1 MLIQKLA
8 NFWHSENAS
17 FSKKIIWFSPVV
29 FALCATILNPIKVFA
44 EDSLSISISSGGS
57 LAFSVDQGM
66 TNSVTET
73 ITASTTNLSG
83 YNIAIKTT
91 GGTSLSYVGNNN
103 ATIPAVTLPSGN
115 TTGIPL
121 ASFDSTAYG
130 YSLNGTNYLPI
141 SDAALTAG
149 GQGLIQTS
157 TAGTNTYSLSF
168 GAYVDIGI
176 PYGQYTRTYQLLI
189 TANPSGYAIYYEPNT
204 TDSVLNM
211 PTSPVPEAISA
222 TETTIPSQ
230 VPTRTGYIF
239 LGWSK
244 DQNASVAT
252 YEPGDTMLLDLNDG
266 TTVNLY
272 AIWTP
277 ITYQIVFN
285 SNAPQGKTVTGSMSN
300 QNFTYGTAQALT
312 TNAYGITDHQ
322 FLGWNTSADGTGTAY
337 EDAEQVNNLT
347 TTNNATITLY
357 AQWFH
362 GFKFDGSC
370 AFDGQGNVTGDCAK
384 YATGGV
390 INTGVTLFNQTNAA
404 KDFTVEFTI
413 NSFGTSQTTQATLF
427 SSKDE
432 NGSSPWPGVH
442 LRASNPTTLQLRA
455 AYTGSTVARTV
466 PTTAG
471 TKIIIKKKDG
481 ELTYSTNGGTT
492 FTKMIDFSGFNRYF
506 NYTATIGGIIN
517 SSGTP
522 ARFIE
527 ASISDFKLEIYDA
540 TTYLVQYDTQ
550 GGSTPPASHRME
562 VEGGE
567 LSIIVPTKAN
577 NMFECWNTMS
587 NGTGTC
593 YYPGETVD
601 HIGTPGGV
609 ITLYA
614 IWVPPVSY
622 TVVFHDNTVADN
634 TVEQELTY
642 GDGQTLDAN
651 TFTNGTKQ
659 FVKWSTTADGTGKDY
674 FDEEQIITGLTETAN
689 DTVDLYAIW
698 ADSVYVP
705 NQNVLTFDGTN
716 YLNTGVRLF
725 DSTNFGKDFEIIF
738 NIDSM
743 GTNAVQNT
751 VVSSMDE
758 TGQPWPGFSFRLG
771 ETGQYEF
778 AANAS
783 SASSDRVRKYF
794 TGESNKVSIK
804 RVNNILYGKLN
815 NGTEQMIINY
825 ANLAGP
831 FNTAVWVGAAPSDN
845 GTTPRRFFVGQI
857 SNFKIAISD
866 PTPAPEPDPEP
877 APEPAPEPDPGD

>member
-1 MLIQKLA
+1 
-8 NFWHSENAS
+8 
-17 FSKKIIWFSPVV
+17 
-29 FALCATILNPIKVFA
+29 
-44 EDSLSISISSGGS
+44 
-57 LAFSVDQGM
+57 M

-73 ITASTTNLSG
+73 ITASTTNLTG
-83 YNIAIKTT
+83 YNISIKTT
-91 GGTSLSYVGNNN
+91 GSTSLSYVGNNN
-103 ATIPAVTLPSGN
+103 ATIPTVTLPSGN

-121 ASFDSTAYG
+121 ANFGSTAYG

-141 SDAALTAG
+141 SDSALTSGGQALIQTLTAG
-149 GQGLIQTS
+149 S
-157 TAGTNTYSLSF
+157 NTYSLSF
-168 GAYVDIGI
+168 GAYVDIDV
-176 PYGQYTRTYQLLI
+176 PYGDYARTYELAI
-189 TANPSGYAIYYEPNT
+189 TANPVGYAIYYESNT
-204 TDSVLNM
+204 EDAVSNM
-211 PTSPVPEAISA
+211 PTSPVTEDLSA
-222 TETTIPSQ
+222 TDTTIASET
-230 VPTRTGYIF
+230 PTRTGYVF

-244 DQNASVAT
+244 NQNASVAT
-252 YEPGDTMLLDLNDG
+252 YQPGDTMLLDINDG

-277 ITYQIVFN
+277 ITYQIAFN
-285 SNAPQGKTVTGSMSN
+285 SNAPQGMTVTGSMSN
-300 QNFTYGTAQALT
+300 QNFTYGTAQTITA
-312 TNAYGITDHQ
+312 NAYRIADHQ

-357 AQWFH
+357 AQWLH

-390 INTGVTLFNQTNAA
+390 INTGVALLNQTNAT

-413 NSFGTSQTTQATLF
+413 NSFGTHQTTQATLF
-427 SSKDE
+427 SNKDE
-432 NGSSPWPGVH
+432 NGTSPWPGFH
-442 LRASNPTTLQLRA
+442 LRASNATTLQIRT
-455 AYTGSTVARTV
+455 AYTGSTIAKTV

-471 TKIIIKKKDG
+471 TRIVVRKKDG
-481 ELTYSTNGGTT
+481 ILSYSTNGGTS
-492 FTKMIDFSGFNRYF
+492 FTTLIDLSGFNRYF
-506 NYTATIGGIIN
+506 SYTATIGGIID
-517 SSGTP
+517 SSGNP

-527 ASISDFKLEIYDA
+527 ATISDFKLEIYDA

-550 GGSTPPASHRME
+550 GGSTPPASHIME

-577 NMFECWNTMS
+577 NMFECWNTMPD
-587 NGTGTC
+587 GTGTC
-593 YYPGETVD
+593 YNPGETVD
-601 HIGTPGGV
+601 HIGTPGSVV
-609 ITLYA
+609 ILYA

-634 TVEQELTY
+634 TVEQELVY

-674 FDEEQIITGLTETAN
+674 FDEEQILTGLTETAN

-705 NQNVLTFDGTN
+705 NQTVLSFDGTN

-758 TGQPWPGFSFRLG
+758 TGQPWPGFCFRLG

-831 FNTAVWVGAAPSDN
+831 FNTEVWVGAGPKEN
-845 GTTPRRFFVGQI
+845 GTPRRFFVGQI

-866 PTPAPEPDPEP
+866 PQI
-877 APEPAPEPDPGD
+877 

>member
-1 MLIQKLA
+1 MLIQKLTV
-8 NFWHSENAS
+8 FWHSKNVG
-17 FSKKIIWFSPVV
+17 FSKTIIWFAPVV
-29 FALCATILNPIKVFA
+29 FALAASIINPIKVFA
-44 EDSLSISISSGGS
+44 EDTISISISSGGN
-57 LAFSVDQGM
+57 LAFNVGQGM
-66 TNSVTET
+66 PNSATET
-73 ITASTTNLSG
+73 ITASTTNSSG
-83 YNIAIKTT
+83 YNIAIMTS
-91 GGTSLSYVGNNN
+91 GGTSLDYVGSEN
-103 ATIPAVTLPSGN
+103 ASIPTVTLPSGN
-115 TTGIPL
+115 TTGLPL
-121 ASFDSTAYG
+121 ANFGSTAYG
-130 YSLNGTNYLPI
+130 YSLDGTNYLPI
-141 SDAALTAG
+141 TDSALTAG
-149 GQGLIQTS
+149 QRIIQTN
-157 TAGTNTYSLSF
+157 TASNNDTYSLSF
-168 GAYVDIGI
+168 GAYVGTNI
-176 PYGQYTRTYQLLI
+176 PTGNYTRTFQLVI
-189 TANPSGYAIYYEPNT
+189 TANPAAYTIYYEPNT
-204 TDSVLNM
+204 EDTVLNM
-211 PTSPVPEAISA
+211 PTSPVVENISS
-222 TETTIPSQ
+222 TDTTIASE
-230 VPTRTGYIF
+230 VPTRTGYVF

-244 DQNASVAT
+244 DQNATIPT
-252 YEPGDTMLLDLNDG
+252 YSPEDTMLLNLNDG
-266 TTVNLY
+266 TVIHLY
-272 AIWTP
+272 AIWAP
-277 ITYQIVFN
+277 IAYEIAFN
-285 SNAPQGKTVTGSMSN
+285 NNAPQGTSVNGSMSN
-300 QNFTYGTAQALT
+300 QQFEYGIADNLT
-312 TNAYGITDHQ
+312 TIGYTITDYQ
-322 FLGWNTSADGTGTAY
+322 FIGWNTSADGTGTAY
-337 EDAEQVNNLT
+337 EDAEQVSNLT
-347 TTNNATITLY
+347 TTNNAIITLY

-362 GFKFDGSC
+362 GFTFDGSC

-390 INTGVTLFNQTNAA
+390 INTGVALLNQTNAT

-413 NSFGTSQTTQATLF
+413 DSFGTHQTTQATLF
-427 SSKDE
+427 SNKDE
-432 NGSSPWPGVH
+432 NGTSPWPGVH
-442 LRASNPTTLQLRA
+442 LRASNATTLQIRT
-455 AYTGSTVARTV
+455 AYTGSTIARTV
-466 PTTAG
+466 PTSAG

-481 ELTYSTNGGTT
+481 ELSYSTNGGTS
-492 FTKMIDFSGFNRYF
+492 FTTLIDLSGFNRYF
-506 NYTATIGGIIN
+506 NYTATIGGIID
-517 SSGTP
+517 SSGNP

-527 ASISDFKLEIYDA
+527 ATISDFKLEIHDA

-550 GGSTPPASHRME
+550 GGSTPPASHIME

-577 NMFECWNTMS
+577 NMFECWNTMPD
-587 NGTGTC
+587 GTGTC

-609 ITLYA
+609 IILYA
-614 IWVPPVSY
+614 IWIPPVSY

-634 TVEQELTY
+634 TIEQELTY

-651 TFTNGTKQ
+651 TFTNGSKQ

-674 FDEEQIITGLTETAN
+674 FDEEQILTGLTDVAN

-698 ADSVYVP
+698 ADSIYEP
-705 NQNVLTFDGTN
+705 NQTVLSFDGTN

-758 TGQPWPGFSFRLG
+758 TGQPWPGFCFRLG

-831 FNTAVWVGAAPSDN
+831 FNTAVWVGAAPNSD
-845 GTTPRRFFVGQI
+845 GTTPRRFFVGDI
-857 SNFKIAISD
+857 SHFKIAIND
-866 PTPAPEPDPEP
+866 PTPAPN
-877 APEPAPEPDPGD
+877 PGN

>member
-1 MLIQKLA
+1 MLIQKLTV
-8 NFWHSENAS
+8 FWHSKNQC
-17 FSKKIIWFSPVV
+17 FSKKLIWFIPVI
-29 FALCATILNPIKVFA
+29 FALSSTILNPIKVFA
-44 EDSLSISISSGGS
+44 EDTLSISISSGGS
-57 LAFSVDQGM
+57 LAFSIDQGM

-91 GGTSLSYVGNNN
+91 GDTNLNYVGEEDYL
-103 ATIPAVTLPSGN
+103 IPTVTLPSGN
-115 TTGIPL
+115 TTGL
-121 ASFDSTAYG
+121 RLTDFGSTAYG
-130 YSLNGTNYLPI
+130 YSLNGIYYLPI
-141 SDAALTAG
+141 TENALTT
-149 GQGLIQTS
+149 GQNIIRTTS
-157 TAGTNTYSLSF
+157 ASNNDIYSLSF
-168 GAYVDIGI
+168 GAYVEADV
-176 PYGQYTRTYQLLI
+176 PYGNYSRVFRLAI
-189 TANPSGYAIYYEPNT
+189 TANPVGYAIYYEPNT
-204 TDSVLNM
+204 EDTVLNM
-211 PTSPVPEAISA
+211 PTSPATEDLNN
-222 TETTIPSQ
+222 TETTIASET
-230 VPTRTGYIF
+230 PTRTGYTF

-244 DQNASVAT
+244 DQNASIPT
-252 YEPGDTMLLDLNDG
+252 YRPEDTMLLDINDG
-266 TTVNLY
+266 TVINLY
-272 AIWTP
+272 AIWAP
-277 ITYQIVFN
+277 ISYEIAFN
-285 SNAPQGKTVTGSMSN
+285 SNAPQGTSVIGSMTN
-300 QNFTYGTAQALT
+300 QQFEYDTADDLT
-312 TNAYGITDHQ
+312 AIGYSITDYQ

-337 EDAEQVNNLT
+337 TDQEEVINLATANNT
-347 TTNNATITLY
+347 TINLY

-362 GFKFDGSC
+362 GFTFDGSC

-390 INTGVTLFNQTNAA
+390 INTGVALLNQTNAT

-413 NSFGTSQTTQATLF
+413 NSFGTHQTTQATLF
-427 SSKDE
+427 SNKDE
-432 NGSSPWPGVH
+432 NGTSPWPGFH
-442 LRASNPTTLQLRA
+442 LRASNATTLQLRA
-455 AYTGSTVARTV
+455 AYTGSTIARTV
-466 PTTAG
+466 PTSAG
-471 TKIIIKKKDG
+471 TRIVVRKKDG
-481 ELTYSTNGGTT
+481 ILSYSTNGGTS
-492 FTKMIDFSGFNRYF
+492 FTTLIDLSGFNRYF
-506 NYTATIGGIIN
+506 NYTATIGGIID
-517 SSGTP
+517 SSGNP

-527 ASISDFKLEIYDA
+527 ATISDFKLEIHEP

-550 GGSTPPASHRME
+550 GGSTPPASHIME

-577 NMFECWNTMS
+577 NMFECWNTMPD
-587 NGTGTC
+587 GTGTC
-593 YYPGETVD
+593 YNPGETVD

-609 ITLYA
+609 VTLYA

-634 TVEQELTY
+634 TVEQELVY

-659 FVKWSTTADGTGKDY
+659 FVKWCTTVDGTGKDY
-674 FDEEQIITGLTETAN
+674 FDEEQILTGLTETAN

-698 ADSVYVP
+698 ADSVYEP
-705 NQNVLTFDGTN
+705 NQTVLSFDGTN
-716 YLNTGVRLF
+716 YLNTGIRLF
-725 DSTNFGKDFEIIF
+725 NSTNFGKDFEIIF

-758 TGQPWPGFSFRLG
+758 TGQPWPGFCFRLG

-831 FNTAVWVGAAPSDN
+831 FNTEVWVGAAPSDN
-845 GTTPRRFFVGQI
+845 GTTPRRFFVGEI
-857 SNFKIAISD
+857 SNFKIAIND
-866 PTPAPEPDPEP
+866 PTPAPEPDP
-877 APEPAPEPDPGD
+877 GD